1 MAFTLCSRGQ
11 KQKDG
16 MGEEHGVAMEVER
29 QSSVLITDPPTG
41 NRTRGVGSSRE
52 ETQLRWGKDS
62 IAWELS
68 WTDILMTDQ
77 PNQTMEAPFE
87 LLCIEC
93 TTSQLLLPTDEEKV
107 CERRGLTGYPE
118 APGWHKDM

>member
-1 MAFTLCSRGQ
+1 
-11 KQKDG
+11 
-16 MGEEHGVAMEVER
+16 MGKEHGVAMEVEQ

-41 NRTRGVGSSRE
+41 NRTLGDGPSRG

-68 WTDILMTDQ
+68 WTAILMTDQ
-77 PNQTMEAPFE
+77 PNQTMEAPFV
-87 LLCIEC
+87 LLCIDG
-93 TTSQLLLPTDEEKV
+93 TTSQGLLPTNEEKV
-107 CERRGLTGYPE
+107 CERRGLTCYLE